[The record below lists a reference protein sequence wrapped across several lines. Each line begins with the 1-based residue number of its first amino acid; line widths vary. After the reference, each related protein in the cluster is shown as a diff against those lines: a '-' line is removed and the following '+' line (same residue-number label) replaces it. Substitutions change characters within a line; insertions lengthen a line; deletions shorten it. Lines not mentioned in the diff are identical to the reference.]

1 MLSLLSFINLWKI
14 HESISTANTGN
25 NTFKNQVGFADL

>member
-1 MLSLLSFINLWKI
+1 MNLWKI

-25 NTFKNQVGFADL
+25 NAYKNQVGFADL